1 MSNTHLNS
9 IELFDVTHDDVLLIF
24 RIAQLLPLGL
34 NVVSFLLSDKLLAL
48 LDQIFR
54 DAVFTEQMSLRAN
67 ERRRADTTET
77 QAALVEL
84 LLRIRPE
91 SC

>member
-1 MSNTHLNS
+1 M
-9 IELFDVTHDDVLLIF
+9 THDNVLLIF

-34 NVVSFLLSDKLLAL
+34 NVISFLLTDKLLAL

-67 ERRRADTTET
+67 ESWGANPTET

-84 LLRIRPE
+84 LLRICPE

>member
-1 MSNTHLNS
+1 M
-9 IELFDVTHDDVLLIF
+9 THDDVLLIF
-24 RIAQLLPLGL
+24 RITQLLPLGL
-34 NVVSFLLSDKLLAL
+34 NVISFLLTDKLLAL

-84 LLRIRPE
+84 LLRICPE